1 VSAILYLE
9 RSPSLE
15 EVAAASETLS
25 RHGRRPSTTPWL
37 HDAVGAQ
44 HIMMVDAYRR
54 TGGLLS
60 GAEIALLL
68 RRHSTQPLSLL
79 ARWIVTRRV
88 VSYVWRSEILVP
100 LFQFDPDDMSLRR
113 ETGQVVDE
121 LADAFDDWEL
131 AAWFARPN
139 SWLQDAAPVELID
152 VDQPAVLQ
160 AARADRFIAR
170 G

>member
-1 VSAILYLE
+1 MSAILYRE

-15 EVAAASETLS
+15 RVPVSETLS
-25 RHGRRPSTTPWL
+25 QPAAGPSTAPWRD
-37 HDAVGAQ
+37 DAAAAQ

-54 TGGLLS
+54 TGGLVS
-60 GAEIALLL
+60 GAEVALLL
-68 RRHSTQPLSLL
+68 RRHSRQPLSLL
-79 ARWIVTRRV
+79 ARWIVARRV
-88 VSYVWRSEILVP
+88 VSFVWHSEILVP
-100 LFQFDPDDMSLRR
+100 LFQFDRHDMSLRR
-113 ETGQVVDE
+113 EIGQVVDE
-121 LADAFDDWEL
+121 LADTFDDWEL
-131 AAWFARPN
+131 AAWFAQPN